1 MGRRALP
8 LAIGAALAAG
18 LPFAAPRLAFA
29 GDPAGAGAPSVA
41 TASAAPALRAA
52 PSAMGDVSGSDA
64 SLADLRLLSRGP
76 TLPDLTH
83 AAAEGS
89 FEQVTAS
96 VIPKGGGEPLGS
108 HVFHGD
114 VELPIAP
121 WLFLGGSYGAAVARA
136 ASSDPTGAGG
146 ASALGGKSEA
156 HFVSAQPEAWARVVH
171 QGLGASYT
179 LGAGLG
185 VVPPLVT
192 YGGLDD
198 EQRLAQATASSLVGI
213 LRPWDVPLFLDRRLT
228 LRPWIDLRTTRKHLV
243 AQFRG
248 RMDFSLR
255 TSRPLGLTD
264 DQTRARVGELD
275 LFASAA
281 LYLGWRPTRE
291 VTLGLEAWEVYL
303 LKTPLPLADRDRVT
317 FALSPSVRLHFR
329 WVEPA
334 VSVLLPLGRPL
345 FGVADSYVAVRVDV
359 RVWFERPPM

>member
-8 LAIGAALAAG
+8 FAIGAALVVG
-18 LPFAAPRLAFA
+18 SSLAFTRAAQA
-29 GDPAGAGAPSVA
+29 GDARDAGDGHLASTGA
-41 TASAAPALRAA
+41 AANPLGD
-52 PSAMGDVSGSDA
+52 PSAEDET
-64 SLADLRLLSRGP
+64 LAELRLLPRGP

-96 VIPKGGGEPLGS
+96 VIPRSGADPLGS
-108 HVFHGD
+108 HLFHGD
-114 VELPIAP
+114 VELPIAR
-121 WLFLGGSYGAAVARA
+121 WLFLGGSYGAAVAWA
-136 ASSDPTGAGG
+136 QAQSPTGAG
-146 ASALGGKSEA
+146 SEA

-171 QGLGASYT
+171 QGLGSSYT

-192 YGGLDD
+192 YDALDD
-198 EQRLAQATASSLVGI
+198 ERRLAQATASSLVGI

-228 LRPWIDLRTTRKHLV
+228 LRPSIDMRTSRKHLV

-248 RMDFSLR
+248 RMDFSFR
-255 TSRPLGLTD
+255 TSRPPGLAD
-264 DQTRARVGELD
+264 DQTRARTGQLE

-334 VSVLLPLGRPL
+334 ISVLLPLGRPL
-345 FGVADSYVAVRVDV
+345 FGVADGYVAVRVDV
-359 RVWFERPPM
+359 RVWLERPPL